1 MKGYWGPLNPKPYRP
16 LIGTLKATLKD
27 LLKGILGSLGGPLK
41 DMSAPSGHALSICRR
56 LKCKPSAT
64 PEPTNPK
71 PKPFPK
77 ALRTHISRLL
87 GLKTILYKVFG
98 PF

>member
-41 DMSAPSGHALSICRR
+41 DTQGLQRPPLCEA
-56 LKCKPSAT
+56 
-64 PEPTNPK
+64 
-71 PKPFPK
+71 
-77 ALRTHISRLL
+77 LL
-87 GLKTILYKVFG
+87 GFG
-98 PF
+98 V